1 MYAFLTLKEKE
12 CWMRIDTEAL
22 SECIEKA
29 KDNQTI
35 VSSFVKAAE
44 VLSKHDS
51 VLCSISGGGQIL
63 I

>member
-1 MYAFLTLKEKE
+1 
-12 CWMRIDTEAL
+12 MRIDTEAL